1 MPTLRFIFLCCALL
15 ASLPTLLPAQSAE
28 LVRGRIISAADGAP
42 LAEAIV
48 VPLTGHNRASAVT
61 SAGGWF
67 SLTALPGAPLLV
79 LRLGFVPDTVA
90 VPDRGTPLVV
100 TLQPGALDL
109 APIVVSA
116 DRGDVLRRQLQV
128 LARELRSYPSSQ
140 DLLRLLPGLV
150 IAQHGGGGKAEQI
163 FLRGFDTDHGTDVAL
178 SVDGTPVNLVS
189 HAHGQGYADL
199 HFLPPEV
206 VETVELRRGPLDIRD
221 GNLATAGAVSF
232 RTRDRAPAW
241 FEVRGGAFGARE
253 LHAGVPVGGEAG
265 RWGGYVAGS
274 RQVTSGPFL
283 ANQDFRRLNLFAK
296 ATGPISNG
304 TELVVTGSLY
314 DATWFASGQL
324 PDRAVRS
331 GTVSRFGAIDSTEGG
346 MTRRLELSGAVRGSS
361 RGTGYQ
367 VRTYLI
373 RSELDLHSNFTFA
386 LRDPEHGDGIQQVDD
401 RWVAGFSAEVD
412 AFGVGGLPGR
422 QAAGISLRA
431 DQVNILLAAQRQR
444 VRLGDLTASRVQ
456 ERHGGVWVRQ
466 EWAAGPALLVAGVR
480 GDVFHFGVTDRL
492 VGASF
497 DGEDRP
503 RADGQR
509 LVMRVSPRASAELPL
524 GAGTTLSAG
533 AGLGFHTNDA
543 RDVVLA
549 GVGEETVPRALG
561 MELGVRHT
569 WPSGSAAVTA
579 WRTDLSSELVFV
591 GDEGIVEPSG
601 RTRRLGVE
609 VEGRVQVLGWLWAD
623 AELTLTRARLRD
635 EPVGAD
641 RVPLAPRHTGV
652 LGLMARGGGPW
663 EAGIRVRHLSDRPAD
678 ESGSITALGHLLT
691 EASAAWSNRCLR
703 AVLSV
708 ENLFNAEWNESQ
720 FATTSRLPGE
730 TAAVTE
736 LHYTPGAP
744 RAVTVGVRVRCS
756 GR

>member
-1 MPTLRFIFLCCALL
+1 MLTRRFPFLCSLLL
-15 ASLPTLLPAQSAE
+15 ASLPAVLPAQSVPAI
-28 LVRGRIISAADGAP
+28 RGRVISAADGAP

-48 VPLTGHNRASAVT
+48 VSLTRRDRAPVVT
-61 SAGGWF
+61 SVGGWF
-67 SLTALPGAPLLV
+67 ALTTEPGERLLV
-79 LRLGFVPDTVA
+79 LRIGFQPDTVA
-90 VPDRGTPLVV
+90 VPARGMPLVV
-100 TLQPGALDL
+100 TLHPGVLDL

-116 DRGDVLRRQLQV
+116 ERGEVLRRQLQL
-128 LARELRSYPSSQ
+128 LARQLRPYPSSQ

-206 VETVELRRGPLDIRD
+206 VETIELRRGPLDVRD

-232 RTRDRAPAW
+232 RTRDRAAGW
-241 FEVRGGAFGARE
+241 FEVRAGSFGARE

-265 RWGGYVAGS
+265 RWGGYLAGS
-274 RQVTSGPFL
+274 RQVSSGPFL
-283 ANQDFRRLNLFAK
+283 ADQDFQRLNLFVK
-296 ATGPISNG
+296 ATGPLRSG
-304 TELVVTGSLY
+304 TELIVTGSLY
-314 DATWFASGQL
+314 AASWFASGQL
-324 PDRAVRS
+324 PDRAVRN
-331 GTVSRFGAIDSTEGG
+331 GTVTRFGAIDSTEGG
-346 MTRRLELSGAVRGSS
+346 MTRRLEVSAAIRGAARGAD
-361 RGTGYQ
+361 YQ
-367 VRTYLI
+367 LRTYLV
-373 RSELDLHSNFTFA
+373 RSELDLYSNFTFA

-401 RWVAGFSAEVD
+401 RWVAGLMAE
-412 AFGVGGLPGR
+412 AGASGIGGLPGR
-422 QAAGISLRA
+422 QGVGISLRA
-431 DQVNILLAAQRQR
+431 DRVNLLLAAQRQR
-444 VRLGDLTASRVQ
+444 MRLGDLAASRVQ
-456 ERHGGVWVRQ
+456 EYHGGAWVRQ
-466 EWAAGPALLVAGVR
+466 EWSAGPALLVAGVR
-480 GDVFHFGVTDRL
+480 GDLFHFGVNDRL
-492 VGASF
+492 IGASF

-503 RADGQR
+503 RTDGR
-509 LVMRVSPRASAELPL
+509 RTVARVSPRASVEWPL
-524 GAGTTLSAG
+524 GPGTTLSAG

-543 RDVVLA
+543 RNVVLA

-569 WPSGSAAVTA
+569 WHSGSAAVTA

-609 VEGRVQVLGWLWAD
+609 VEGRVHVLGWLWAD
-623 AELTLTRARLRD
+623 AEVTLTRARLRG
-635 EPVGAD
+635 EPVGDD
-641 RVPLAPRHTGV
+641 RVPLAPHRTGV
-652 LGLMARGGGPW
+652 LGLMAKREGPW
-663 EAGIRVRHLSDRPAD
+663 EAGVRVRHLSDRPAD
-678 ESGSITALGHLLT
+678 ESGAITALGHLLT

-708 ENLFNAEWNESQ
+708 ENLFNVEWNESQ

-730 TAAVTE
+730 PAAVTE

-744 RAVTVGVRVRCS
+744 RAVTVGIRLSCT

>member
-1 MPTLRFIFLCCALL
+1 MPPLRSQFLCFILWC
-15 ASLPTLLPAQSAE
+15 SLPPVLPAQSAE
-28 LVRGRIISAADGAP
+28 VFRGRVTSAEDGAP

-48 VPLTGHNRASAVT
+48 LSLTGHQRAPAVT

-67 SLTALPGAPLLV
+67 SLAAVPGESLLV
-79 LRLGFVPDTVA
+79 LRIGFVPDTVT
-90 VPDRGTPLVV
+90 VPARGTPLVV
-100 TLQPGALDL
+100 TLHRGALDL
-109 APIVVSA
+109 APIIVSSE
-116 DRGDVLRRQLQV
+116 RGDVLRGQLQL
-128 LARELRSYPSSQ
+128 LARELRPYSSSQ
-140 DLLRLLPGLV
+140 DLLRVLPGLV

-206 VETVELRRGPLDIRD
+206 VETVDLRRGPLDIRD

-232 RTRDRAPAW
+232 VTRDRAPGW
-241 FEVRGGAFGARE
+241 FEVRGGSFGAWK

-265 RWGGYVAGS
+265 RWGGYLAGS

-283 ANQDFRRLNLFAK
+283 ADQEFQRLNLFAK
-296 ATGPISNG
+296 ATGPIAHG

-314 DATWFASGQL
+314 DATWFASGQV
-324 PDRAVRS
+324 PDRAVRN
-331 GTVSRFGAIDSTEGG
+331 GTISRFGAIDSTEGG
-346 MTRRLELSGAVRGSS
+346 MTRRLELSGAVRGAS
-361 RGTGYQ
+361 RGTNYQ
-367 VRTYLI
+367 GRTYLV
-373 RSELDLHSNFTFA
+373 RSEFDLHSNFTFA

-401 RWVAGFSAEVD
+401 RWVAGFSAEVG

-422 QAAGISLRA
+422 QAAGVTGRA
-431 DQVNILLAAQRQR
+431 DQVNILLAAQRER

-466 EWAAGPALLVAGVR
+466 EWAAGPAVLVAGVR
-480 GDVFHFGVTDRL
+480 GDLFHFGVTDRL

-497 DGEDRP
+497 YGEERP
-503 RADGQR
+503 RADGR
-509 LVMRVSPRASAELPL
+509 RVVARISPRASAELPL
-524 GAGTTLSAG
+524 GRGTTLSAG
-533 AGLGFHTNDA
+533 AGFGFHTNDA

-549 GVGEETVPRALG
+549 GIGEETVPRALG

-569 WPSGSAAVTA
+569 WNSGSVAITS

-609 VEGRVQVLGWLWAD
+609 VEGRTQVLGWLWAE
-623 AELTLTRARLRD
+623 AEVTLTRARLRD
-635 EPVGAD
+635 EPAGAD
-641 RVPLAPRHTGV
+641 RVPLAPRRTGV

-663 EAGIRVRHLSDRPAD
+663 EAGVRVRHLSDRPAD
-678 ESGSITALGHLLT
+678 EAGAITALGHLLT

-708 ENLFNAEWNESQ
+708 ENLFNVEWNESQ

-730 TAAVTE
+730 PAPVTE

-744 RAVTVGVRVRCS
+744 RAVTMGIRLRCT